1 MKFSYLGFFLII
13 FNSLIA
19 WAQSQ
24 RTQYSI
30 DAELSIDEYHVSVAQ
45 IISFKNPT
53 NEETDIFYLLD
64 WNNAYANSQTPLSD
78 HLAEDFNRRFY
89 LSGNHAK
96 GNTQVQS
103 IRFKDQSLAYQR
115 LSKQPDI
122 IQIVTPYS
130 IKPKESIEL
139 TLHYKIKIPS
149 NRFTGIGVKNGESI
163 ILRNWYIRLAPF
175 IDNQWLLHSE
185 LGLSDNSHLPSDY
198 RIDWRIPNGMH
209 FYSNLINESPVVGKS
224 HKDILYAGQ
233 NLTRADFVFSYQKQF
248 EKFDLRNGRII
259 ETDIIPSTLNLDHL
273 YEMINKIDDF
283 IIEKTAMHSHPKQ
296 MVLSLDHDKNP
307 FIGLNLLPR
316 WLDLYP
322 DGFRFEL
329 EYLIASLRGYLH
341 NLPIDKRK
349 NHWIIN
355 GLQTYFVIQYVE
367 EFYPDLKFLG
377 NISNLKLIQSY
388 QWSNLNFNESYLF
401 FIQAS
406 EASQDFQ
413 PDGLSKEKL
422 TRYNHQ
428 TISPYR
434 VGTGLVYLENY
445 FNENIPEVDFE
456 QVIKDYS
463 HSMFYEFT
471 NDETNDFSS
480 FFQKS
485 TTLDLSWFFDTYLNG
500 AENIDVSIKSF
511 QKKEHLYQIELDEK
525 NGKSLPVE
533 VVFYDDNR
541 EKIDSRWIDLKKGET
556 TRFNWPINQSA
567 YVAVNPKLTLA
578 DSNRKN
584 NWHITS
590 QNMDV
595 KPFKLQFGFDI
606 DNPTRTQLFYYPWTK
621 YNTYDGITI
630 GTRLFNIQEKKQT
643 IRFDFEPLYS
653 LKEDTFVGDAKFSI
667 NLYKDNLSKY
677 REQYSFNFNT
687 FHYDA
692 GLRYSLFR
700 PSIRWYFRP
709 SDLRSRKNHLAEIAL
724 YSVRFDQSEVSS
736 ELPNY
741 DVVSLRH
748 LFSNK
753 EAINYFTFDT
763 GLELSKDFSK
773 LSWTLDYRR
782 LQHNGSQIGA
792 RIFIGKFLSNPLK
805 DDYFHYRIS
814 KPKDYLFRYRVFGR
828 SDTTGIFSQQFINLD
843 GAFKTDFTDG
853 ISDNFMAATNLY
865 FGVWKF
871 IELYGDFALL
881 KSKELS
887 AKTFWGG
894 GIRLN
899 IVPDYLEFFFPL
911 VAKNQSPINDH
922 GYFRNIRFTFYIH
935 PNVFREL
942 FSKRWE

>member
-1 MKFSYLGFFLII
+1 MKHSLLGFFLIV
-13 FNSLIA
+13 FNSFIL
-19 WAQSQ
+19 WSQNQ
-24 RTQYSI
+24 RTQYFI
-30 DAELSIDEYHVSVAQ
+30 DAALSVEDYIVSIEQ
-45 IISFKNPT
+45 IISFENPT
-53 NEETDIFYLLD
+53 EEETDTFYLLD

-103 IRFKDQSLAYQR
+103 ISFKDQSLAYQR

-175 IDNQWLLHSE
+175 IDGQWLQHSE

-198 RIDWRIPNGMH
+198 QIDWLIPHGMH
-209 FYSNLINESPVVGKS
+209 FYSNLIHENPVEATNNTRIS
-224 HKDILYAGQ
+224 YAGQ

-248 EKFDLRNGRII
+248 EKFNLRNGRII
-259 ETDIIPSTLNLDHL
+259 ETDIIPSTLSLDRL
-273 YEMINKIDDF
+273 YETINKIDDF
-283 IIEKTAMHSHPKQ
+283 IIQKTAMHSHPKQ
-296 MVLSLDHDKNP
+296 MVLALDHDKNP
-307 FIGLNLLPR
+307 FIGLNLLPK

-329 EYLIASLRGYLH
+329 EYLIASTRGYLH
-341 NLPIDKRK
+341 HLPIDKRK

-355 GLQTYFVIQYVE
+355 GLQTYLLIHYVDQ
-367 EFYPDLKFLG
+367 FYPELKFLG
-377 NISNLKLIQSY
+377 NISNLKIIQSY
-388 QWSNLNFNESYLF
+388 QWSNLKFNESYLF
-401 FIQAS
+401 FVQAA

-434 VGTGLVYLENY
+434 AGTGLVYLENY
-445 FNENIPEVDFE
+445 FNDNIPEVDFN
-456 QVIKDYS
+456 QVIKDFIFLNFHDFDS
-463 HSMFYEFT
+463 NATH
-471 NDETNDFSS
+471 DFSE
-480 FFQKS
+480 FFQKNTS
-485 TTLDLSWFFDTYLNG
+485 KDLSWFFDSYLHDN
-500 AENIDVSIKSF
+500 ENIDVFIKSF
-511 QKKEHLYQIELDEK
+511 QKKDYLYQIELEEK

-533 VVFYDDNR
+533 VVFYD
-541 EKIDSRWIDLKKGET
+541 EHKVTIDSRWIVLKKGET
-556 TRFNWPINQSA
+556 TRFNWPINQSS

-590 QNMDV
+590 QNIDV
-595 KPFKLQFGFDI
+595 KPFKLQLGFDI
-606 DNPTRTQLFYYPWTK
+606 DDPTRTQLFYYPWTK

-630 GTRLFNIQEKKQT
+630 GARLFNIQEKKQSL
-643 IRFDFEPLYS
+643 RFDFEPLYS

-667 NLYKDNLSKY
+667 NSYQDNQSKY
-677 REQYSFNFNT
+677 REQYSFSFNT
-687 FHYDA
+687 FHYDT

-709 SDLRSRKNHLAEIAL
+709 PDLRSRKNHLAEISL
-724 YSVRFDQSEVSS
+724 YSVRFDQREVSS

-741 DVVSLRH
+741 NVVSLRH
-748 LFSNK
+748 LFSQK

-763 GLELSKDFSK
+763 SLELSKDFSK
-773 LSWTLDYRR
+773 LSWTVDYRR
-782 LQHNGSQIGA
+782 LKHNGSQIGA
-792 RIFIGKFLSNPLK
+792 RFFIGKFLSNPLK

-814 KPKDYLFRYRVFGR
+814 KPIDYLFRYRIFGR

-843 GAFKTDFTDG
+843 GAFKTDYSNG
-853 ISDNFMAATNLY
+853 ISDNFLASSNLY

-871 IELYGDFALL
+871 IEFYGDFALL
-881 KSKELS
+881 KSKEQS
-887 AKTFWGG
+887 AQTFWGG
-894 GIRLN
+894 GIRFN
-899 IVPDYLEFFFPL
+899 IVPDYFELFFPL
-911 VAKNQSPINDH
+911 VAKNQNPINDH

>member
-1 MKFSYLGFFLII
+1 MDCFTCRS
-13 FNSLIA
+13 
-19 WAQSQ
+19 QSQ
-24 RTQYSI
+24 RTQYAI
-30 DAELSIDEYHVSVAQ
+30 DAQLSTTNYTVAIQ
-45 IISFKNPT
+45 QNITFINPT
-53 NEETDIFYLLD
+53 NDQTDIFYFLD
-64 WNNAYANSQTPLSD
+64 WNNAYANSQTPLSN

-89 LSGNHAK
+89 LSRNHAK
-96 GNTQVQS
+96 GNTQIQT
-103 IRFKDQSLAYQR
+103 ITFKGQPIEYQR
-115 LSKQPDI
+115 LSEQPDI
-122 IQIVTPYS
+122 IKIITPHL
-130 IKPKESIEL
+130 IKPKQSVEL
-139 TLHYKIKIPS
+139 TLRYTIKIPS
-149 NRFTGIGVKNGESI
+149 NKFTGIGVKNGEKI

-185 LGLSDNSHLPSDY
+185 LGLGDNSHLPSDY
-198 RIDWRIPNGMH
+198 QVDWVFPSELH
-209 FYSNLINESPVVGKS
+209 FFSNLINQHPTSKLDHHRVSFSGN
-224 HKDILYAGQ
+224 
-233 NLTRADFVFSYQKQF
+233 NLTRADFVFSYQNYF
-248 EKFDLRNGRII
+248 EQIELYNGRTI
-259 ETDIIPSTLNLDHL
+259 ETDIIPSALSLDQF
-273 YEMINKIDDF
+273 YRSVNKIDDF
-283 IIEKTAMHSHPKQ
+283 IISKTALHSHPKQ
-296 MVLSLDHDKNP
+296 MVLALDYNKNP
-307 FIGLNLLPR
+307 FIGLNLLPK

-355 GLQTYFVIQYVE
+355 GLQTYFMMQYVE

-377 NISNLKLIQSY
+377 NISNLKLLQTY
-388 QWSNLNFNESYLF
+388 QWSNLKFNESYLF
-401 FIQAS
+401 FIQAA

-413 PDGLSKEKL
+413 PDGFSKEKL

-445 FNENIPEVDFE
+445 FNDNIPEVDFE

-463 HSMFYEFT
+463 FSMFHEFT
-471 NDETNDFSS
+471 NDKTNDFSF

-485 TTLDLSWFFDTYLNG
+485 TIVDLSWFFDAYLNDI
-500 AENIDVSIKSF
+500 ENIDVSIKSF

-533 VVFYDDNR
+533 VVFYDENR
-541 EKIDSRWIDLKKGET
+541 EKIDSRWINLKKEET
-556 TRFNWPINQSA
+556 TRFNWPINQST
-567 YVAVNPKLTLA
+567 YVVVNPELTLA
-578 DSNRKN
+578 DSNRRN
-584 NWHITS
+584 NWHIISHYT
-590 QNMDV
+590 DV

-606 DNPTRTQLFYYPWTK
+606 DNPTRTQLFYYPWTE

-630 GTRLFNIQEKKQT
+630 GARLFNIQEKKQT
-643 IRFDFEPLYS
+643 FQFDFEPFYS

-692 GLRYSLFR
+692 SLRYSLFR

-709 SDLRSRKNHLAEIAL
+709 SDLRSRKKHLAEISL
-724 YSVRFDQSEVSS
+724 YSVRFDQREVSS
-736 ELPNY
+736 GLPNY
-741 DVVSLRH
+741 DVILLRH

-763 GLELSKDFSK
+763 SLELSGDFSK
-773 LSWTLDYRR
+773 LSWIIDYRR
-782 LQHNGSQIGA
+782 LRHNGSQIGA
-792 RIFIGKFLSNPLK
+792 RLFIGKFLSNPLK
-805 DDYFHYRIS
+805 DNYFHYRIS

-843 GAFKTDFTDG
+843 GAFKTDFTSG

-887 AKTFWGG
+887 AKIFWGG

-899 IVPDYLEFFFPL
+899 IVPDYFEFFFPL